1 MPYIPPEVV
10 EKAREMDLLTYLKNY
25 EPQELVHFGGNT
37 YCTRE
42 HDSLKISN
50 GKWCWFSRGI
60 GGYSA
65 LDYLIKVKEMPFTQA
80 VETIMGNVAVLPPTY
95 SPAPSKPKEKVL
107 LLPKANRCAAHAVE
121 YLHGRGIDY
130 ELIDFCISTGRL
142 YESYPHYN
150 AVFVGQ
156 DLDGKPRYANLRG
169 IGTDFIGDANGSDKR
184 YSFGISAEA
193 QSDTLNLFESAVD
206 LLSYGTMQKLDGK
219 DWRRE
224 NLLSLAGV
232 YKPKAK
238 IEESSLPAA
247 LVQYLADYP
256 HIRKAVLRL
265 DNDYTGRIAADTI
278 KTLLSQ
284 RYAVKVAIQ
293 PPRRARITTIVYVCG
308 SDFPLPSE
316 KKGAKNDE
324 MGDLMNTGMRI
335 RRFRI
340 SCGLTQKALGVAV
353 GFPQENADIRIAQ
366 YESGT
371 RTPKHELLC
380 RMAQALDITPSA
392 LAVPRIRNAEELS
405 SLLSALEDEYG
416 TTFLNEERK
425 QTMKTY
431 AVTITE
437 TLQKTVE
444 IEANSKAEA
453 EAMVEARWNDSEY
466 ILDADSF
473 VGVDFSARSNERSR
487 DYER

>member
-121 YLHGRGIDY
+121 YLHGWGIDY

-169 IGTDFIGDANGSDKR
+169 IGTDFTGDANGSDKR

-293 PPRRARITTIVYVCG
+293 PPPQGKDYNDCLCMRLG
-308 SDFPLPSE
+308 LPVT
-316 KKGAKNDE
+316 K
-324 MGDLMNTGMRI
+324 
-335 RRFRI
+335 
-340 SCGLTQKALGVAV
+340 
-353 GFPQENADIRIAQ
+353 
-366 YESGT
+366 
-371 RTPKHELLC
+371 
-380 RMAQALDITPSA
+380 
-392 LAVPRIRNAEELS
+392 
-405 SLLSALEDEYG
+405 
-416 TTFLNEERK
+416 RK
-425 QTMKTY
+425 
-431 AVTITE
+431 
-437 TLQKTVE
+437 
-444 IEANSKAEA
+444 
-453 EAMVEARWNDSEY
+453 
-466 ILDADSF
+466 
-473 VGVDFSARSNERSR
+473 ERSK
-487 DYER
+487 ER